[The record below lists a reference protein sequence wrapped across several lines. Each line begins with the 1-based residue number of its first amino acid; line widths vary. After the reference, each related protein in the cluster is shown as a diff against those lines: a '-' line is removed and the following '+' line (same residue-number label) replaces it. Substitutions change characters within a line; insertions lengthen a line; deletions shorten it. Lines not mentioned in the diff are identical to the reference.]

1 MSTNATWYLIK
12 KRLEELEKGY
22 TNSLINQREYRE
34 IVRAQEAVRVVK
46 TLLAMEDEFTKKE
59 Y

>member
-1 MSTNATWYLIK
+1 VSTNATWYVIK

-59 Y
+59 